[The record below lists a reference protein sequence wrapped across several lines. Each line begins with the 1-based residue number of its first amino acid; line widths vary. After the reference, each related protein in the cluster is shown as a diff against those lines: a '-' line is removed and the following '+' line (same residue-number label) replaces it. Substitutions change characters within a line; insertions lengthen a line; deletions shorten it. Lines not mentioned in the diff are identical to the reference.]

1 MTTNAHTAKSSM
13 HDLQQYMNTIE
24 LHMQQSDKVLRKK
37 DAKIK
42 RVNLNDTQ
50 VATVNNDLTQD

>member
-1 MTTNAHTAKSSM
+1 M